1 MTPEEYCRDKA
12 APGGSSFY
20 YSVLFLPQDT
30 RRALTALFAYF
41 QEIREITR
49 ECTDPEVVKIKFQW
63 WRQELTAAFSEHA
76 HHPVTLAL
84 LPAAKQFGLLQDEL
98 QKIIN
103 GVESGVA
110 QNRHADFA
118 SLRAHCLATHG
129 IAEQLAARILGAHSP
144 AAQQCAQELG
154 LAFGLTDIILNVR
167 DDARRNRILLPLDEL
182 TRFGVTAAEIL
193 NQRETEGLKKL
204 IEFAIDRAEN
214 CYNRATSEFSKAER
228 KAQRTRLALAAIQR
242 VLLKEIRKD
251 GCRILRRRVDLT
263 PIRKLW
269 LGWIAWVEV

>member
-1 MTPEEYCRDKA
+1 MTPDEYCRDKA

-41 QEIREITR
+41 QEIREIT
-49 ECTDPEVVKIKFQW
+49 ECTDPEIAKIKFQW
-63 WRQELTAAFSEHA
+63 WRQELASAFSEQA
-76 HHPVTLAL
+76 HHPITLAL
-84 LPAAKQFGLLQDEL
+84 LPAAKQFGLPQDEL
-98 QKIIN
+98 QNIIN
-103 GVESGVA
+103 GVESGLA

-118 SLRAHCLATHG
+118 SLRAHCCATHG
-129 IAEQLAARILGAHSP
+129 IAEQLAARILGARST
-144 AAQQCAQELG
+144 AAQQCARELG
-154 LAFGLTDIILNVR
+154 LAFGLTDVILNVR
-167 DDARRNRILLPLDEL
+167 DDARRNRVLLPLDEL

-214 CYNRATSEFSKAER
+214 CYNRAISEFSAAER
-228 KAQRTRLALAAIQR
+228 KAQRTRFALAAIQR
-242 VLLKEIRKD
+242 VLLKEIRKN
-251 GCRILRRRVDLT
+251 GGRILRRRVDLT

-269 LGWIAWVEV
+269 LGWIAWVEG